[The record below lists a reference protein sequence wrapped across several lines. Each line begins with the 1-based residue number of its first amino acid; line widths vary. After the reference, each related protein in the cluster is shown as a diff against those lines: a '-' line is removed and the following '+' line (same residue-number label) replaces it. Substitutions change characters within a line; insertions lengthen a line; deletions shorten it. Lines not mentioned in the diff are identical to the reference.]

1 MKQNIYEYKKTQ
13 DVTDELFKFDN
24 FVYDLMRVY
33 NECLYDNIGTKLFD
47 FGIQIFNENLDIDTV
62 NRFINVLAFG
72 DIDNRPKAMLELL
85 NEYYNDIMEYANNH
99 LKKFNRFNGM
109 DKIALINKCY
119 LFTNKV
125 YYGYYYNIDYFDI
138 IKEWSF
144 DTLYDYFMSLHNDE
158 KIVYDLMIKFYTDNM
173 DISIQELEKIL
184 EDMDEKLK

>member
-1 MKQNIYEYKKTQ
+1 MKKNICEYKKTQ

-24 FVYDLMRVY
+24 FIYDLMRVY

-62 NRFINVLAFG
+62 NRFINMLAFG
-72 DIDNRPKAMLELL
+72 KIDNRPKAMLELL
-85 NEYYNDIMEYANNH
+85 NEYYNDIMEYANNQ
-99 LKKFNRFNGM
+99 LKKFNMFNGM
-109 DKIALINKCY
+109 DKITLINKCY

-138 IKEWSF
+138 INEWSF
-144 DTLYDYFMSLHNDE
+144 DTLYEYLMSLHNDE

-173 DISIQELEKIL
+173 DISSQELEKIL
-184 EDMDEKLK
+184 KDMDEKLK